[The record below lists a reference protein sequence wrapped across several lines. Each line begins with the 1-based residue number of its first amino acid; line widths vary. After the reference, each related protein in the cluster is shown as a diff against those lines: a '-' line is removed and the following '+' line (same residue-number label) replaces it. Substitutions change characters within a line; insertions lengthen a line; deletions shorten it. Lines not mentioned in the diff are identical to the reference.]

1 MAGVVVCQA
10 VHCAARETVHHL
22 ATQGDGEGYK
32 IEDYVPPA
40 LWGINWRGLNVKCAM
55 RGGQLER
62 VKLDAGSVMRRVQ
75 RSQLT
80 LISLKT
86 KMPHAEL
93 TNPGPWRE
101 EEGCVSGDH

>member
-22 ATQGDGEGYK
+22 TTQGDGEGYK
-32 IEDYVPPA
+32 IEDDVPPA

-62 VKLDAGSVMRRVQ
+62 VKLDAGKCHEES
-75 RSQLT
+75 
-80 LISLKT
+80 
-86 KMPHAEL
+86 AEV
-93 TNPGPWRE
+93 TTHPDFSENKDAP
-101 EEGCVSGDH
+101 C